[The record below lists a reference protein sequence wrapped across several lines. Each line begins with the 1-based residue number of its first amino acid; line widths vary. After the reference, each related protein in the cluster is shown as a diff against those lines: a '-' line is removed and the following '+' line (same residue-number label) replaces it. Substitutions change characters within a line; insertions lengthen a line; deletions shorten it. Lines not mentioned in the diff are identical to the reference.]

1 MEDRVAVSAETG
13 AVFLHEGHASVVTS
27 SSIEA
32 EKQVWLFSYTHK
44 LVCVPLSTFVWQR
57 AALISVVREQHA
69 LVGESAHVLVEA
81 EAQINKLEAEK
92 AGLSTDLVSANLAVT
107 TATNENRSLKHN
119 LFTTEEALEV
129 KTVECSKMVAINNG
143 LSASVVKALRDSKEM
158 RKNAEGLE
166 RERDELERVLSEM
179 AGAPGAAGVAGP
191 VAVVPV
197 APLLLPGASG
207 RVAVGAPPPP
217 PTGTFKRALNVVQFA
232 ETACVE
238 SHDGTDWDHLE
249 LKKRVVELV
258 QHMTPSVTRAELERM
273 AQEVNCLSLHLIS

>member
-1 MEDRVAVSAETG
+1 LKSNEITIASMTAEIEE
-13 AVFLHEGHASVVTS
+13 LKSDVT
-27 SSIEA
+27 
-32 EKQVWLFSYTHK
+32 T
-44 LVCVPLSTFVWQR
+44 
-57 AALISVVREQHA
+57 AA
-69 LVGESAHVLVEA
+69 AHVIRLGTENV
-81 EAQINKLEAEK
+81 
-92 AGLSTDLVSANLAVT
+92 GLNGALVSANLAVT

-119 LFTTEEALEV
+119 LFTTEEALEI

-143 LSASVVKALRDSKEM
+143 LSASVGKALRDSKEM

-179 AGAPGAAGVAGP
+179 APVAGVAG
-191 VAVVPV
+191 AVVPV

-217 PTGTFKRALNVVQFA
+217 PSGTFKRALNVVQFA

-273 AQEVNCLSLHLIS
+273 AQEVNCLSLPLIS

>member
-1 MEDRVAVSAETG
+1 MNPSNMFYYNFDIWTE
-13 AVFLHEGHASVVTS
+13 
-27 SSIEA
+27 
-32 EKQVWLFSYTHK
+32 
-44 LVCVPLSTFVWQR
+44 LSFFHQD
-57 AALISVVREQHA
+57 ALIS
-69 LVGESAHVLVEA
+69 
-81 EAQINKLEAEK
+81 
-92 AGLSTDLVSANLAVT
+92 

-179 AGAPGAAGVAGP
+179 APVAGVAGVAGAVVPVAPLLP

-207 RVAVGAPPPP
+207 RVAAGAPPPP
-217 PTGTFKRALNVVQFA
+217 PSGTFKRALNVVQFA

-273 AQEVNCLSLHLIS
+273 AQEVCCLSLPLIALNFAFDSIQIFLR